1 MADESMRIA
10 SVSAPI
16 RFEVTR
22 LLREAILSSRFKQG
36 QRLIERDLCELFGV
50 SRPPVREALRELEV
64 EGLIENVPNRGPE
77 VARLKKSDA
86 ESIYQVRGQLEAL
99 AAKLFVRR
107 ASDEHVARLE
117 TALANLAKAYKDGDV
132 EANIKA
138 KAEFYGVLFEGS
150 GNEIIPNILRTM
162 NARINLLRRV
172 SLASPSRLPESLKEM
187 QSIVSAI
194 KARDENAAFAA
205 CLVHVEKS
213 AEVALASL
221 PD

>member
-1 MADESMRIA
+1 MRIA

-64 EGLIENVPNRGPE
+64 EGLIENVPNRGPM

-86 ESIYQVRGQLEAL
+86 ESIYQVRGVLEAL
-99 AAKLFVRR
+99 AAKLFVQQ
-107 ASDEHVARLE
+107 ASDEQVARLE
-117 TALANLAKAYKDGDV
+117 SALVNLAKAYKDGDV
-132 EANIKA
+132 ESNIKA
-138 KAEFYGVLFEGS
+138 KAEFYDVLFEGS
-150 GNEIIPNILRTM
+150 GNEIIPSILRTM

-172 SLASPSRLPESLKEM
+172 SLALPSRLPESLKEM

-194 KARDENAAFAA
+194 KARNENAAFAA

-213 AEVALASL
+213 GEIALATL
-221 PD
+221 AD